1 MQIGGRKQIPV
12 FSRGSM
18 ARESSFKQGLKVIP
32 LYIVTVVIGTI
43 ICAVAYSLY
52 SLCTHM
58 VAGAQVHIFNLKFF
72 LDGVFIFSPAILILS
87 GVLTCAYLIRH
98 PPTSAFPT
106 IIYMIVYAVFWIILM
121 PLNFKLAD
129 SFSMSQK
136 QETGSSVVKLSDG
149 FFRETDNGYV
159 YYYTNVSD
167 KNVVDGACIVSKESQ
182 AAYSFSD
189 IQLPAAKDFSDPLIK
204 KTVQMPDVLQVLSKW
219 FNSFMVIAR
228 TSYTEGT
235 LAWLCFASVGLALLS
250 VVGLRQLS
258 KWRLID
264 LVLVVSVTV
273 GILALNILG
282 YTNSFMDPLK
292 AKVDGIVPNVKNP
305 LIVLLN
311 IIICIICLCIG
322 IIIAAK
328 RSRQRALE
336 DELYGVT

>member
-1 MQIGGRKQIPV
+1 
-12 FSRGSM
+12 
-18 ARESSFKQGLKVIP
+18 
-32 LYIVTVVIGTI
+32 
-43 ICAVAYSLY
+43 
-52 SLCTHM
+52 M
-58 VAGAQVHIFNLKFF
+58 VAGAQVQIFNLKFF

-106 IIYMIVYAVFWIILM
+106 IIYMIIYAVFWIILM

-129 SFSMSQK
+129 KFSLSQS

-149 FFRETDNGYV
+149 FFRETDEGYI

-167 KNVVDGACIVSKESQ
+167 KNVVEGACIAPKDNQSV
-182 AAYSFSD
+182 YSFTD
-189 IQLPAAKDFSDPLIK
+189 IQLPAARDFSDPLIK
-204 KTVQMPDVLQVLSKW
+204 KTVQMPEVLQVLSRW

-258 KWRLID
+258 KWRLM
-264 LVLVVSVTV
+264 
-273 GILALNILG
+273 NILG

-305 LIVLLN
+305 LLVILN

-322 IIIAAK
+322 IIVSAK

-336 DELYGVT
+336 DELYGVNQ